1 MDAISQPEALEYLWT
16 VVDKP
21 APLNPLLAS
30 FFSKV
35 VQTLLQ
41 KEVEPVSGTPRCS
54 RLARQAWV
62 VRLFTYSL
70 SDVCVWRLQLTT
82 YLLGTPT
89 LLFKLI
95 GHLGT
100 PAVMVR
106 RRTFCRP
113 CTHVAQ
119 LTA

>member
-1 MDAISQPEALEYLWT
+1 LIIRRSHVAGTRGVFLLILCVALDNRTLNHRYLWK
-16 VVDKP
+16 VMDKP

-41 KEVEPVSGTPRCS
+41 KEIEP
-54 RLARQAWV
+54 
-62 VRLFTYSL
+62 
-70 SDVCVWRLQLTT
+70 LTT
-82 YLLGTPT
+82 YLLGNPP

-100 PAVMVR
+100 PAVM
-106 RRTFCRP
+106 
-113 CTHVAQ
+113 AS
-119 LTA
+119 LTCCCSVSFSFLPR